1 MRIYWHFYKTI
12 LFINIFLSV
21 ALMLMLGNLTTYAA
35 LFATFGYLLSMGLL
49 RYFESNTMYLYY
61 NLGYSRLRLQL
72 VGFLFNLA
80 IAIIFY
86 GFIQWFIANPISF
99 Y

>member
-12 LFINIFLSV
+12 LFVNIFLSV
-21 ALMLMLGNLTTYAA
+21 ALVLMLGNVTAYAV
-35 LFATFGYLLSMGLL
+35 LFATLGYLLSMGVL
-49 RYFESNTMYLYY
+49 RFFESNTMYLYY

-72 VGFLFNLA
+72 AGFLFNLA

-86 GFIQWFIANPISF
+86 GLIRWFIAQHISI
-99 Y
+99 